1 MESTPSLRS
10 PFALSDEPGAVAPE
24 RAPCAPGARTTRSR
38 ALGAF
43 VLAAAL
49 AASAFTSG
57 CGKKGETQA
66 TSEST
71 GSKAGAAAPVSAS
84 FAAVVEKEVPQ
95 RLEVTGTLD
104 ADERAELAAQ
114 TMGNVL
120 AVNVDLGTRVKKGD
134 VLVELDGR
142 EAALRVT
149 SANATAASQ
158 KARLGLEPGQKFDP
172 DQVADVRAARD
183 ARDLARAEFERA
195 KALFESNTI
204 SRAQYDQAASAKDR
218 AEAGYESAR
227 NGASQAWSALVATQA
242 QAGLSGKALE
252 DTKIRAPFDGVIVEK
267 RIAPGEFASVG
278 RVVAVLVR
286 DNPLRFRFEVPESA
300 VASVA
305 LENQVDLRVAAY
317 PEKTFRAVV
326 KHLGGSLKVQT
337 RTLPVEAHLA
347 NDDLTLR
354 PGFFATATIQLGG
367 APQKVLFVPRAAA
380 QPVGS
385 GHRVFVKKGGVV
397 QERLV
402 VLGASEGELVEAKG
416 QLAAGDEVAIDKL
429 SELADGAAIAP

>member
-1 MESTPSLRS
+1 MHSIPSLRS
-10 PFALSDEPGAVAPE
+10 RFTGSAPTGGAPSGRLPSGRVDRGPLSRGLGGFALVA
-24 RAPCAPGARTTRSR
+24 
-38 ALGAF
+38 L
-43 VLAAAL
+43 LASSAL
-49 AASAFTSG
+49 ASG

-66 TSEST
+66 TSEAA
-71 GSKAGAAAPVSAS
+71 GQQAGASAPISLS

-95 RLEVTGTLD
+95 RLEVSGTLD

-114 TMGNVL
+114 TMGSVL

-195 KALFESNTI
+195 KALYESNTI

-227 NGASQAWSALVATQA
+227 NGASQAWSSLVATQA

-267 RIAPGEFASVG
+267 RIAPGEFAAVG

-305 LENQVDLRVAAY
+305 LESPVDLRVAAY

-337 RTLPVEAHLA
+337 RTLPVEAYLA
-347 NDDLTLR
+347 NDDLSLR
-354 PGFFATATIQLGG
+354 PGFFATASLQLGG
-367 APQKVLFVPRAAA
+367 APQKVLYVPRAAA

-402 VLGASEGELVEAKG
+402 VLGATDGELVEAKG

-429 SELADGAAIAP
+429 SELADGAVIAP